1 MDADGGYCYGLGGGN
16 LHVLGHK
23 HMVKCIM
30 RSPTCWGKVH
40 LSPTALVRNHW
51 FSRYTEVFG
60 GLTYSRVAKR
70 VEKQNITGGS
80 HHLPSRCHCFVSP
93 VEMESS
99 HVFSQLTG
107 DTFCDQQ
114 RQRNVTTQFIGCIL
128 HEMPNKFLEK
138 LRISTVEFA
147 KPNLVLV

>member
-1 MDADGGYCYGLGGGN
+1 
-16 LHVLGHK
+16 
-23 HMVKCIM
+23 MVKCIM
-30 RSPTCWGKVH
+30 RYPTCCGKVH

-51 FSRYTEVFG
+51 FSRYNEVYG

-70 VEKQNITGGS
+70 VEKTKYHWGS
-80 HHLPSRCHCFVSP
+80 HHLPSRCHYFVSP
-93 VEMESS
+93 VEMESLQ
-99 HVFSQLTG
+99 VFLQLTG

-114 RQRNVTTQFIGCIL
+114 RRRNVTTQFIGCIL

-138 LRISTVEFA
+138 LRISTVEFD